1 MGSNAPIAVII
12 STLEKHMGI
21 NEEIADLNKKV
32 SILSKKQEDF
42 KKLLAVEEH
51 KVEELLESLKEE
63 GYDIAA
69 MSEDEINALADKLM
83 ASLETNK
90 NKLTEGLAEIEK
102 LYAKLESL
110 R

>member
-1 MGSNAPIAVII
+1 
-12 STLEKHMGI
+12 MGI

-32 SILSKKQEDF
+32 TLLSKKQEEF

-51 KVEELLESLKEE
+51 KVEELLESLKGE

-69 MSEDEINALADKLM
+69 MTDEEINALADKLM
-83 ASLETNK
+83 ASLEANK
-90 NKLTEGLAEIEK
+90 TKLTDGLAEIEK
-102 LYAKLESL
+102 LYAKMESL